1 MNRTWPA
8 LIVAPL
14 LALASIS
21 LGYALVTPAC
31 ERSSAWLMHAA
42 LLMFLALSVA
52 STIAAWLSLQ
62 AARREFL
69 PLVSTWSGV
78 FFSAVIVVQWLAL
91 FIVSPCMHSP

>member
-1 MNRTWPA
+1 MKGSWPA
-8 LIVAPL
+8 LLLAPV
-14 LALASIS
+14 LALAAIA

-31 ERSSAWLMHAA
+31 ERSSTWLMHAA
-42 LLMFLALSVA
+42 LLLFLALSVA

-78 FFSAVIVVQWLAL
+78 FFSAVIVVQWFAL